1 MRSSCSWA
9 WMEKRNPF
17 PMLDLIMELSIMLAA
32 HGAGYKACRAGA
44 HRKQIHEHRH
54 KALRWKRFPNYP
66 VLLVCSHV
74 LALAMSSLILR
85 KRSREKHTESVMS
98 QDFDVMWTTQSVQ
111 GWGCDAAF
119 LRWIFQ

>member
-1 MRSSCSWA
+1 
-9 WMEKRNPF
+9 
-17 PMLDLIMELSIMLAA
+17 MLPA

-74 LALAMSSLILR
+74 LALAMSNLILR